1 MLYKITKYL
10 ELYRRVI
17 KIESKKKR
25 RSLTEMVEKNLN
37 AEKLE

>member
-1 MLYKITKYL
+1 MLDKITKYL

-25 RSLTEMVEKNLN
+25 RSLTEMVEKKS
-37 AEKLE
+37 EC